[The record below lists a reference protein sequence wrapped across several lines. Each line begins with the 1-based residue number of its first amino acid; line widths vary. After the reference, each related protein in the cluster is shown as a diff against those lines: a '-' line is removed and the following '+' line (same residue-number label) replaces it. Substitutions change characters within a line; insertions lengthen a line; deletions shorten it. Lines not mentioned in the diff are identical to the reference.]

1 MVLLAILNLF
11 IILQFSKIIN
21 IKCYHK
27 YTESPMSKDKLIN
40 HKNIQERFLKK
51 VDRSETNTK
60 CHIWLASKNRTG
72 HGMFSVLGKTI
83 PASRYAF
90 MIFNGQVASHEVIT
104 QNCFNPSCVNPKHLE
119 LSNKRKLSK
128 RISVNPAQLVTG
140 SLSFLNRLKKERP
153 DLSNKI
159 EDLIT
164 EINNPP
170 TEVNFENIDPF
181 SNTIS

>member
-1 MVLLAILNLF
+1 MV
-11 IILQFSKIIN
+11 
-21 IKCYHK
+21 
-27 YTESPMSKDKLIN
+27 KDKLIN
-40 HKNIQERFLKK
+40 HKKIQDRFLKK

-90 MIFNGQVASHEVIT
+90 MMFRGQVASHEVIT

-140 SLSFLNRLKKERP
+140 SISFLTRLKKERP

-159 EDLIT
+159 DNLIS

-170 TEVNFENIDPF
+170 TEVNFADIDPF
-181 SNTIS
+181 TDKAV

>member
-1 MVLLAILNLF
+1 M
-11 IILQFSKIIN
+11 IN

-27 YTESPMSKDKLIN
+27 YTENPMTKDKLIN

-72 HGMFSVLGKTI
+72 HGMFSVMGKTI

-90 MIFNGQVASHEVIT
+90 MMYGNFSSISGVRGELTPSEVVT
-104 QNCFNPSCVNPKHLE
+104 QTCFNPSCVNPEHLE
-119 LSNKRKLSK
+119 VSDKRKIGKRLSI
-128 RISVNPAQLVTG
+128 RPEQLITG

-170 TEVNFENIDPF
+170 TEVNFADIDPF
-181 SNTIS
+181 SNIAS